1 MKKKFDKTQRSK
13 KEFKKISK
21 FKKISRKNTIQYN
34 FVLLKKHPKNFDSW
48 FDDVD
53 LNNIWDIEDNENKSA
68 EEQIFENTVYEL
80 INNME
85 NITPTEENPTY
96 YIYGLNAIFDGDFY
110 NRDANEVPFEDW
122 NILTNFISCVEIN
135 HFRALLEKHLK
146 PVYPKALIC
155 LGVLNESEDREE
167 LHRML
172 YGD

>member
-1 MKKKFDKTQRSK
+1 MKHTFNKKKYNK
-13 KEFKKISK
+13 KRIQLPT
-21 FKKISRKNTIQYN
+21 RKESIHYI
-34 FVLLKKHPKNFDSW
+34 FALLKKQRKNFDSW

-53 LNNIWDIEDNENKSA
+53 LNNIWNI

-85 NITPTEENPTY
+85 NITPTEDNPTY

-155 LGVLNESEDREE
+155 LGILNESEDREE

>member
-1 MKKKFDKTQRSK
+1 MKHTFNKKKYNK
-13 KEFKKISK
+13 KKIQLPT
-21 FKKISRKNTIQYN
+21 RKESIHYI
-34 FVLLKKHPKNFDSW
+34 FALLKKQPKNFDSW

-53 LNNIWDIEDNENKSA
+53 LNNIWNIEDNENKSA

-85 NITPTEENPTY
+85 NITPTEDNPTY